1 MRKPKDWGQPC
12 PNPACTH
19 YRRMQQGN
27 VSAIA
32 TYLTQSGKRR
42 IFRCHSCELPFS
54 ETRETVFFD
63 LRTSEEKVMMALKML
78 LVRVDLAGIGFVL
91 GVTEATVLAWLK
103 RAAHQAEAINHPL
116 LQHLPVTQVQLDE
129 MWNFIA
135 RKHARE
141 TDEAGESLPEGQDG
155 RQWIWVSFAPEF
167 RWMIA
172 AVVGPRTLETAKEVV
187 AATKA
192 RVAGIPAFFSDG
204 FPCYLAALIAAFH
217 VVMTFAPTGKR
228 GRPRKPVCA
237 PHPDLIYGQLVKQ
250 KQHGKLLTL
259 STRVVLG
266 AERLAHLGLTI
277 STALVERVN
286 LTLRQALAPLG
297 RKTSSFCKDRE
308 RLRQR
313 VVFFQAFYN
322 VARPHMS
329 LRQQLPLHERT
340 RHGAICPRWR
350 ECTPAMAA
358 GLTDHVW
365 TFRELLTAKFEPRE
379 FQSISPDYSPT
390 QKNRL
395 GKVLCGPG

>member
-12 PNPACTH
+12 PNPECTH

-42 IFRCHSCELPFS
+42 VFRCHTCATHFA

-63 LRTSEEKVMMALKML
+63 LRTSEDKVMMALKML
-78 LVRVDLAGIGFVL
+78 LVRVDLAGICFVL
-91 GVTEATVLAWLK
+91 GVTEETVLAWLR
-103 RAAHQAEAINHPL
+103 RAAHQAAAINRHL
-116 LQHLPVTQVQLDE
+116 LRDLPVTQVQLDE

-141 TDEAGESLPEGQDG
+141 TDTAGESLPDGEDG
-155 RQWIWVSFAPEF
+155 RQWVWISFAPEF
-167 RWMIA
+167 RLMIA
-172 AVVGPRTLETAKEVV
+172 AVVGPRTLDTAKEIV

-204 FPCYLAALIAAFH
+204 FTCYLAALIAAFH
-217 VVMTFAPTGKR
+217 IVTTFAPTGKR
-228 GRPRKPVCA
+228 GRPRKPLYE
-237 PHPDLIYGQLVKQ
+237 PHPELVYGQLVKE
-250 KQHGKLLTL
+250 KHRGKLRTL

-266 AERLAHLGLTI
+266 AERLARLGLTI

-286 LTLRQALAPLG
+286 LTLRQALAPLA

-313 VVFFQAFYN
+313 VVFFQVFYN
-322 VARPHMS
+322 MARPHMS
-329 LRQQLPLHERT
+329 LRQPLPLQERT
-340 RHGAICPRWR
+340 CHGVIRPRWR

-365 TFRELLTAKFEPRE
+365 TFRELLTAKFEPLDS
-379 FQSISPDYSPT
+379 QSIS
-390 QKNRL
+390 
-395 GKVLCGPG
+395 G

>member
-19 YRRMQQGN
+19 YRRMQQSN

-32 TYLTQSGKRR
+32 TSLTQSGKRR
-42 IFRCHSCELPFS
+42 IFRCHTCATPVS

-91 GVTEATVLAWLK
+91 GVTEETVLVWLR
-103 RAAHQAEAINHPL
+103 RAAHQAEAINRHL
-116 LQHLPVTQVQLDE
+116 LRNLPVTQVQLDE
-129 MWNFIA
+129 MWNFIE

-141 TDEAGESLPEGQDG
+141 TDAAGESLPNGEDGQ
-155 RQWIWVSFAPEF
+155 QWVWVSFAPEF
-167 RWMIA
+167 RLMIA
-172 AVVGPRTLETAKEVV
+172 AVVGPRTLDTAKEVV

-192 RVAGIPAFFSDG
+192 RVAGIPAFFSNG
-204 FPCYLAALIAAFH
+204 FTCYLAALIAAFH
-217 VVMTFAPTGKR
+217 VVTTCARTGKR
-228 GRPRKPVCA
+228 GRPRKPLCE
-237 PHPDLIYGQLVKQ
+237 PHPDLVYGQWVKQ
-250 KQHGKLLTL
+250 KKQGKLLTL

-266 AERLAHLGLTI
+266 AERLTQLGFTI

-286 LTLRQALAPLG
+286 LTLRQALAPLA

-322 VARPHMS
+322 MARPHMS
-329 LRQQLPLHERT
+329 LRLSLPDQDQHVLGLIQPKWLPRT
-340 RHGAICPRWR
+340 PG
-350 ECTPAMAA
+350 MAA

-365 TFRELLTAKFEPRE
+365 TFRELLTAKFEPIHN
-379 FQSISPDYSPT
+379 QSSS
-390 QKNRL
+390 R
-395 GKVLCGPG
+395 

>member
-12 PNPACTH
+12 PNPECTH

-63 LRTSEEKVMMALKML
+63 LRTSEAKVMMALKML
-78 LVRVDLAGIGFVL
+78 LVRGDLAGIGFVL

-103 RAAHQAEAINHPL
+103 RAAHQAEAINHHL
-116 LQHLPVTQVQLDE
+116 LQHLPVTQGQLDE

-155 RQWIWVSFAPEF
+155 RQWIWVRFAPEF
-167 RWMIA
+167 RLMIA

-192 RVAGIPAFFSDG
+192 RVAGVPAFFSDG
-204 FPCYLAALIAAFH
+204 FTCYLAALLTAFH

-228 GRPRKPVCA
+228 GRPRQPVCV
-237 PHPDLIYGQLVKQ
+237 PHPALIYGQLVKE
-250 KQHGKLLTL
+250 KKHGKLLTL

-266 AERLAHLGLTI
+266 AERLAHLGLPL

-286 LTLRQALAPLG
+286 LTWRQALAPLG
-297 RKTSSFCKDRE
+297 RKTSSCCKDRE

-313 VVFFQAFYN
+313 VVLFQAFYN

-329 LRQQLPLHERT
+329 LRQPLPLHERT

-365 TFRELLTAKFEPRE
+365 TFRALLTAKCEPRE
-379 FQSISPDYSPT
+379 FQSIS
-390 QKNRL
+390 Q
-395 GKVLCGPG
+395 